1 MRLEKKLILLDSKK
15 FDQNKVKSIIYEAV
29 EKILEQ
35 NKELLFLRKPKFFS
49 RSILFQLKEI
59 RLDNLFSH
67 LEAVNKSFFYL
78 RKTFDMF
85 PNKEDL
91 ESGLENFLDLL
102 FESMYSNYVDDDEK
116 IYFINSIKPFL
127 MKIKTAQQK
136 FYSPITRSYQ
146 TIESKNIFFYPA
158 KEEDFA
164 KEKEIYFPLISK
176 VSLSKQ
182 IDNIVVS
189 RSYVCVLF
197 EIEENF

>member
-1 MRLEKKLILLDSKK
+1 MWLERKLILLDSSR
-15 FDQNKVKSIIYEAV
+15 DSEEVRSIIYEAV

-59 RLDNLFSH
+59 RLDNPFSH
-67 LEAVNKSFFYL
+67 LESVNKSFFYL

-85 PNKEDL
+85 TNKEDL

-116 IYFINSIKPFL
+116 IYFINSTKPFL

-158 KEEDFA
+158 KEEDFD

>member
-1 MRLEKKLILLDSKK
+1 MLLERKLILLDSSR
-15 FDQNKVKSIIYEAV
+15 DSEEVRSIIYEAV

-49 RSILFQLKEI
+49 RSILLQLKER
-59 RLDNLFSH
+59 RLDNPFSH

-78 RKTFDMF
+78 RKTFDTF
-85 PNKEDL
+85 QNKEDL
-91 ESGLENFLDLL
+91 ESGLENFLDSL
-102 FESMYSNYVDDDEK
+102 FEDMYSNYVDDDEK
-116 IYFINSIKPFL
+116 IYFINSTKPFL
-127 MKIKTAQQK
+127 MKIKTVQQK

-146 TIESKNIFFYPA
+146 TIDSKNIFFYPA

>member
-1 MRLEKKLILLDSKK
+1 MQTELVLLDRS
-15 FDQNKVKSIIYEAV
+15 FDLEEVRSMIYEAV

-35 NKELLFLRKPKFFS
+35 NKDLLFLRKPKFFS
-49 RSILFQLKEI
+49 RSILFQLKER
-59 RLDNLFSH
+59 RLDSSFSH
-67 LEAVNKSFFYL
+67 LEAVNKPFFYL

-91 ESGLENFLDLL
+91 ESGLEDFLDLL
-102 FESMYSNYVDDDEK
+102 FESMYSNYVNDDEK
-116 IYFINSIKPFL
+116 RYLINSTKPFL

-136 FYSPITRSYQ
+136 FYNPITRSYQ

-176 VSLSKQ
+176 VSLSKKTES
-182 IDNIVVS
+182 IVVS
-189 RSYVCVLF
+189 RSYICVLF

>member
-15 FDQNKVKSIIYEAV
+15 FDQNKVKSMIYEAV

-35 NKELLFLRKPKFFS
+35 NKELLFLRKPKLFEL
-49 RSILFQLKEI
+49 SILFQMKESRVVDNSTI
-59 RLDNLFSH
+59 SLD
-67 LEAVNKSFFYL
+67 KSSLYL
-78 RKTFDMF
+78 IKTFDTYST
-85 PNKEDL
+85 KYKDL
-91 ESGLENFLDLL
+91 EVGLKNFLELL
-102 FESMYSNYVDDDEK
+102 FESMYGKYADSSEK
-116 IYFINSIKPFL
+116 RYLLNLTKPFL
-127 MKIKTAQQK
+127 MKIKTKQRK
-136 FYSPITRSYQ
+136 FYSPITKSYQ
-146 TIESKNIFFYPA
+146 TIESKNILFYPL

-164 KEKEIYFPLISK
+164 KEIYFPLISE

>member
-1 MRLEKKLILLDSKK
+1 MRLERKLILLDSSR
-15 FDQNKVKSIIYEAV
+15 DSEEVRSMIYEAV

-49 RSILFQLKEI
+49 RSILLQLKER
-59 RLDNLFSH
+59 RLDNPFSH

-91 ESGLENFLDLL
+91 ESGLEDFLDLL
-102 FESMYSNYVDDDEK
+102 FESMYSNYVNDDEK
-116 IYFINSIKPFL
+116 RYLINSTKPFL
-127 MKIKTAQQK
+127 MKIKTTQQK

-146 TIESKNIFFYPA
+146 TIESNNIFFYPA

-182 IDNIVVS
+182 IDNIGVS

>member
-1 MRLEKKLILLDSKK
+1 MLDSSR
-15 FDQNKVKSIIYEAV
+15 DSEEVRSMIYEAV

-49 RSILFQLKEI
+49 RSILFQLKER
-59 RLDNLFSH
+59 RLDNPFSH
-67 LEAVNKSFFYL
+67 PEAVNKSLFYL

-102 FESMYSNYVDDDEK
+102 FESLYSNYVNDDEK
-116 IYFINSIKPFL
+116 RYFINSTKPFL
-127 MKIKTAQQK
+127 MKIKTTQQK

-146 TIESKNIFFYPA
+146 TIESTNIFFYPA

-164 KEKEIYFPLISK
+164 KEKEIYFPLISE